1 MTTKTKHGTRWLCTT
16 ALLMAMNI
24 IMSMSVF
31 SVPVPG
37 GHLYLNDVIICF
49 AALILDPL
57 GAFCVGGVGA
67 FLGDFFFYPTPMFV
81 SLVTHGLQAVVISL
95 CAHRMMKEKP
105 VIASLIGVLL
115 GAVIMVVGY
124 SLGRAFI
131 YATPAAAIAK
141 LPYQILQAL
150 VGAALSTAGVCYQ
163 GMFRN
168 PMVSPDIL
176 GASTGAGFGAAV
188 AILLGA
194 GYFGIS
200 AAAFCCG
207 LLAVAA
213 AWLVSRLSRTNQT
226 VALIL
231 AGMMISSLF
240 SAGTSFVK
248 LVADTQQQLP
258 AITYWLMGSL
268 SSIKDKDVLFLSIPV
283 TLGMV
288 PLLVLRW
295 RMNLLTLGEEEAQSM
310 GVNTRRLRGT
320 VIVCATLL
328 TSASVAVS
336 GMIGWVGLVIP
347 HFCRMLFGYDYRRLI
362 PAGALFGASF
372 LLIVDD
378 IARLV
383 TTGELPLG
391 ILTAFVGAP
400 LFVYLIVT
408 GGRRRVH

>member
-1 MTTKTKHGTRWLCTT
+1 MTAADKRY
-16 ALLMAMNI
+16 ARR
-24 IMSMSVF
+24 
-31 SVPVPG
+31 
-37 GHLYLNDVIICF
+37 F
-49 AALILDPL
+49 AVL
-57 GAFCVGGVGA
+57 GAV
-67 FLGDFFFYPTPMFV
+67 FL
-81 SLVTHGLQAVVISL
+81 A
-95 CAHRMMKEKP
+95 
-105 VIASLIGVLL
+105 VLL
-115 GAVIMVVGY
+115 GSLLVGRYALSPGQLVHMLWARISGGAADWPISDDKVVFAVRLPRV
-124 SLGRAFI
+124 
-131 YATPAAAIAK
+131 AAA
-141 LPYQILQAL
+141 AL
-150 VGAALSTAGVCYQ
+150 VGAALAVSGAAYQ

-213 AWLVSRLSRTNQT
+213 AWLVSRLSKADQA

-288 PLLVLRW
+288 PLLALRW

-408 GGRRRVH
+408 GGGRRVH

>member
-1 MTTKTKHGTRWLCTT
+1 MTAADKRY
-16 ALLMAMNI
+16 ARR
-24 IMSMSVF
+24 
-31 SVPVPG
+31 
-37 GHLYLNDVIICF
+37 F
-49 AALILDPL
+49 AVL
-57 GAFCVGGVGA
+57 GAV
-67 FLGDFFFYPTPMFV
+67 FL
-81 SLVTHGLQAVVISL
+81 A
-95 CAHRMMKEKP
+95 
-105 VIASLIGVLL
+105 VLL
-115 GAVIMVVGY
+115 GSLLVGRYALSPGQLVHMLWTRISGGAADWPISDDKVVFAVRLPRV
-124 SLGRAFI
+124 
-131 YATPAAAIAK
+131 AAA
-141 LPYQILQAL
+141 AL
-150 VGAALSTAGVCYQ
+150 VGAALAVSGAAYQ

-213 AWLVSRLSRTNQT
+213 AWLVSRLSKADQA
-226 VALIL
+226 VSLIL

-268 SSIKDKDVLFLSIPV
+268 SSIKDKDVVFLAIPV
-283 TLGMV
+283 ALGMI
-288 PLLVLRW
+288 PLFFLRW
-295 RMNLLTLGEEEAQSM
+295 RMNLLTVGEEEAQSM
-310 GVNTRRLRGT
+310 GVNTRRLRGA

-362 PAGALFGASF
+362 PAGALFGAAF
-372 LLIVDD
+372 LLAVDD

-400 LFVYLIVT
+400 LFLYLIAT

>member
-1 MTTKTKHGTRWLCTT
+1 MSTVFH
-16 ALLMAMNI
+16 NI
-24 IMSMSVF
+24 
-31 SVPVPG
+31 
-37 GHLYLNDVIICF
+37 LRAADKRYARRF
-49 AALILDPL
+49 AVL
-57 GAFCVGGVGA
+57 GAV
-67 FLGDFFFYPTPMFV
+67 FL
-81 SLVTHGLQAVVISL
+81 A
-95 CAHRMMKEKP
+95 
-105 VIASLIGVLL
+105 VLL
-115 GAVIMVVGY
+115 GSLLVGRYALSPGQLVHMLWTRISGGAADWPISDDKVVFAVRLPRV
-124 SLGRAFI
+124 
-131 YATPAAAIAK
+131 AAA
-141 LPYQILQAL
+141 AL
-150 VGAALSTAGVCYQ
+150 VGAALAVSGAAYQ

-268 SSIKDKDVLFLSIPV
+268 SSIKAEDVRFLVLPVAVGLLPLFL
-283 TLGMV
+283 
-288 PLLVLRW
+288 LRW
-295 RMNLLTLGEEEAQSM
+295 RMNLLTVGEEEAQSM
-310 GVNTRRLRGT
+310 GVRTGVLRLV
-320 VIVCATLL
+320 VILCATLL
-328 TSASVAVS
+328 TTASVAVS

-347 HFCRMLFGYDYRRLI
+347 HFCRMLFGYNYRRLI
-362 PAGALFGASF
+362 PAAALFGAAF
-372 LLIVDD
+372 LLAVDD

-400 LFVYLIVT
+400 LFLYLIIT
-408 GGRRRVH
+408 GGRRHEH

>member
-1 MTTKTKHGTRWLCTT
+1 MTAADKRY
-16 ALLMAMNI
+16 ARR
-24 IMSMSVF
+24 
-31 SVPVPG
+31 
-37 GHLYLNDVIICF
+37 F
-49 AALILDPL
+49 AVL
-57 GAFCVGGVGA
+57 GAV
-67 FLGDFFFYPTPMFV
+67 FL
-81 SLVTHGLQAVVISL
+81 A
-95 CAHRMMKEKP
+95 
-105 VIASLIGVLL
+105 VLL
-115 GAVIMVVGY
+115 GSLLVGRYALSPGQLIHMLWTRISGGAADWPISDDKVVFAVRLPRV
-124 SLGRAFI
+124 
-131 YATPAAAIAK
+131 AAA
-141 LPYQILQAL
+141 AL
-150 VGAALSTAGVCYQ
+150 VGAALAVSGAAYQ

-213 AWLVSRLSRTNQT
+213 AWLVSRLSKADQA

-268 SSIKDKDVLFLSIPV
+268 SSIKDKDVVFLAIPV
-283 TLGMV
+283 ALGMI
-288 PLLVLRW
+288 PLFFLRW
-295 RMNLLTLGEEEAQSM
+295 RMNLLTVGEEEAQSM

-408 GGRRRVH
+408 GGGRRAH

>member
-1 MTTKTKHGTRWLCTT
+1 MSTVFH
-16 ALLMAMNI
+16 NI
-24 IMSMSVF
+24 
-31 SVPVPG
+31 
-37 GHLYLNDVIICF
+37 LRAADKRYARRF
-49 AALILDPL
+49 AVL
-57 GAFCVGGVGA
+57 GAV
-67 FLGDFFFYPTPMFV
+67 FL
-81 SLVTHGLQAVVISL
+81 A
-95 CAHRMMKEKP
+95 
-105 VIASLIGVLL
+105 VLL
-115 GAVIMVVGY
+115 GSLLVGRYALSPGQLVHMLWTRISGGAADWPISDDKVVFAVRLPRV
-124 SLGRAFI
+124 
-131 YATPAAAIAK
+131 AAA
-141 LPYQILQAL
+141 AL
-150 VGAALSTAGVCYQ
+150 VGAALAVSGAAYQ

-176 GASTGAGFGAAV
+176 GASTGAGFGAAA

-213 AWLVSRLSRTNQT
+213 AWLVSRLSKANQA

-268 SSIKDKDVLFLSIPV
+268 SSIKDKDVVFLAIPV
-283 TLGMV
+283 ALGMI
-288 PLLVLRW
+288 PLFFLRW
-295 RMNLLTLGEEEAQSM
+295 RMNLLTVGEEEAQSM
-310 GVNTRRLRGT
+310 GVNTRRLRGA

-362 PAGALFGASF
+362 PAGALFGAAF
-372 LLIVDD
+372 LLAVDD

-400 LFVYLIVT
+400 LFLYLIAT
-408 GGRRRVH
+408 GGGRRVH

>member
-1 MTTKTKHGTRWLCTT
+1 MSTVFH
-16 ALLMAMNI
+16 NI
-24 IMSMSVF
+24 
-31 SVPVPG
+31 
-37 GHLYLNDVIICF
+37 LRAADKRYARRF
-49 AALILDPL
+49 AVL
-57 GAFCVGGVGA
+57 GAV
-67 FLGDFFFYPTPMFV
+67 FL
-81 SLVTHGLQAVVISL
+81 A
-95 CAHRMMKEKP
+95 
-105 VIASLIGVLL
+105 VLL
-115 GAVIMVVGY
+115 G
-124 SLGRAFI
+124 SLLLGR
-131 YATPAAAIAK
+131 YALSPGQLLHMLWTKVTGGAADWPLSDDKVVFAVRLPRVAAA
-141 LPYQILQAL
+141 AL
-150 VGAALSTAGVCYQ
+150 VGAALAVSGAAYQ

-176 GASTGAGFGAAV
+176 GASTCAGFGAAV

-268 SSIKDKDVLFLSIPV
+268 SSVKDTDVLFLSIPV

-288 PLLVLRW
+288 PLLALRW

-408 GGRRRVH
+408 GGGRRVH

>member
-1 MTTKTKHGTRWLCTT
+1 MTAADKRY
-16 ALLMAMNI
+16 ARR
-24 IMSMSVF
+24 
-31 SVPVPG
+31 
-37 GHLYLNDVIICF
+37 F
-49 AALILDPL
+49 A
-57 GAFCVGGVGA
+57 V
-67 FLGDFFFYPTPMFV
+67 
-81 SLVTHGLQAVVISL
+81 
-95 CAHRMMKEKP
+95 
-105 VIASLIGVLL
+105 L
-115 GAVIMVVGY
+115 GAVFLAALLG
-124 SLGRAFI
+124 SLLLGRYDLSPGQLLHMLWTKVTGGAADWPLSDDKVVF
-131 YATPAAAIAK
+131 AVRLPRVAAA
-141 LPYQILQAL
+141 AL
-150 VGAALSTAGVCYQ
+150 VGAALAVSGAAYQ

-207 LLAVAA
+207 LLAGAA

-226 VALIL
+226 VTLIL

-268 SSIKDKDVLFLSIPV
+268 SSIKDKDVLFLSITV

-310 GVNTRRLRGT
+310 GVNTRRLRGA

-362 PAGALFGASF
+362 PAGALFGAAF
-372 LLIVDD
+372 LLAVDD

-400 LFVYLIVT
+400 LFLYLIAT
-408 GGRRRVH
+408 GGGRRVH

>member
-1 MTTKTKHGTRWLCTT
+1 M
-16 ALLMAMNI
+16 
-24 IMSMSVF
+24 
-31 SVPVPG
+31 
-37 GHLYLNDVIICF
+37 
-49 AALILDPL
+49 
-57 GAFCVGGVGA
+57 
-67 FLGDFFFYPTPMFV
+67 
-81 SLVTHGLQAVVISL
+81 
-95 CAHRMMKEKP
+95 
-105 VIASLIGVLL
+105 L
-115 GAVIMVVGY
+115 GAVFLAALLG
-124 SLGRAFI
+124 SLLLGRYDLSPGQLLHMLWTKVTGGAADWPLSDDKVVF
-131 YATPAAAIAK
+131 AVRLPRVAAA
-141 LPYQILQAL
+141 AL
-150 VGAALSTAGVCYQ
+150 VGAALAVSGAAYQ

-226 VALIL
+226 VTLIL

-268 SSIKDKDVLFLSIPV
+268 SSIKDKDVLFLSITV

-310 GVNTRRLRGT
+310 GVNTRRLRGA

-408 GGRRRVH
+408 GGGRRVH

>member
-1 MTTKTKHGTRWLCTT
+1 MSTVFH
-16 ALLMAMNI
+16 NI
-24 IMSMSVF
+24 
-31 SVPVPG
+31 
-37 GHLYLNDVIICF
+37 LRAADKRYARRF
-49 AALILDPL
+49 AVL
-57 GAFCVGGVGA
+57 GAV
-67 FLGDFFFYPTPMFV
+67 FL
-81 SLVTHGLQAVVISL
+81 A
-95 CAHRMMKEKP
+95 
-105 VIASLIGVLL
+105 VLL
-115 GAVIMVVGY
+115 GSLLVGRYALSPGQLVHMLWTWISGGAADWPISDDKVVFAVRLPRVV
-124 SLGRAFI
+124 
-131 YATPAAAIAK
+131 AA
-141 LPYQILQAL
+141 AL
-150 VGAALSTAGVCYQ
+150 VGAALAVSGAAYQ

-213 AWLVSRLSRTNQT
+213 AWLVSRLSKADQA

-268 SSIKDKDVLFLSIPV
+268 SSIKDKDVVFLAVPV
-283 TLGMV
+283 ALGMI
-288 PLLVLRW
+288 PLFFLRW
-295 RMNLLTLGEEEAQSM
+295 RMNLLTVGEEEAQSM
-310 GVNTRRLRGT
+310 GVNTRRLRGA

-362 PAGALFGASF
+362 PAGALFGAAF
-372 LLIVDD
+372 LLAVDD

-400 LFVYLIVT
+400 LFLYLIAT
-408 GGRRRVH
+408 GGGRRVH

>member
-1 MTTKTKHGTRWLCTT
+1 MTAADKRY
-16 ALLMAMNI
+16 ARR
-24 IMSMSVF
+24 
-31 SVPVPG
+31 
-37 GHLYLNDVIICF
+37 F
-49 AALILDPL
+49 A
-57 GAFCVGGVGA
+57 V
-67 FLGDFFFYPTPMFV
+67 
-81 SLVTHGLQAVVISL
+81 
-95 CAHRMMKEKP
+95 
-105 VIASLIGVLL
+105 L
-115 GAVIMVVGY
+115 GAVFLAMLLG
-124 SLGRAFI
+124 SLLLGR
-131 YATPAAAIAK
+131 YALSPGQLLHMLWTKVTGGAADWPLSDDKVVFAVRLPRVAAA
-141 LPYQILQAL
+141 AL
-150 VGAALSTAGVCYQ
+150 VGAALAVSGAAYQ

-213 AWLVSRLSRTNQT
+213 AWLVSRLSKADQA

-268 SSIKDKDVLFLSIPV
+268 SSIKDKDVVFLAIPV
-283 TLGMV
+283 ALGMI
-288 PLLVLRW
+288 PLFFLRW
-295 RMNLLTLGEEEAQSM
+295 RMNLLTLGEEEAQSV
-310 GVNTRRLRGT
+310 GVNTRRLRGA

-362 PAGALFGASF
+362 PAGALFGAAF
-372 LLIVDD
+372 LLAVDD

-408 GGRRRVH
+408 GGGRRVH

>member
-1 MTTKTKHGTRWLCTT
+1 MSTVFH
-16 ALLMAMNI
+16 NI
-24 IMSMSVF
+24 
-31 SVPVPG
+31 
-37 GHLYLNDVIICF
+37 LRAADKRYARRF
-49 AALILDPL
+49 AVL
-57 GAFCVGGVGA
+57 GAV
-67 FLGDFFFYPTPMFV
+67 FL
-81 SLVTHGLQAVVISL
+81 A
-95 CAHRMMKEKP
+95 
-105 VIASLIGVLL
+105 VLL
-115 GAVIMVVGY
+115 G
-124 SLGRAFI
+124 SLLLGR
-131 YATPAAAIAK
+131 YALSPGPLLHMLWTKVTGGAADWPLSDDKVVFAVRLPRVAAA
-141 LPYQILQAL
+141 AL
-150 VGAALSTAGVCYQ
+150 VGAALAVSGAAYQ

-268 SSIKDKDVLFLSIPV
+268 SSVKDTDVLFLSIPV

-288 PLLVLRW
+288 PLLALRW

-408 GGRRRVH
+408 GGGRRVH

>member
-1 MTTKTKHGTRWLCTT
+1 MSTVFH
-16 ALLMAMNI
+16 NI
-24 IMSMSVF
+24 
-31 SVPVPG
+31 
-37 GHLYLNDVIICF
+37 LRAADKRYARRF
-49 AALILDPL
+49 AVL
-57 GAFCVGGVGA
+57 GAV
-67 FLGDFFFYPTPMFV
+67 FL
-81 SLVTHGLQAVVISL
+81 A
-95 CAHRMMKEKP
+95 
-105 VIASLIGVLL
+105 VLL
-115 GAVIMVVGY
+115 GSLLVGRYALSPGQLVHMLWARISGGAADWPISDDKVVFAVRLPRV
-124 SLGRAFI
+124 
-131 YATPAAAIAK
+131 AAA
-141 LPYQILQAL
+141 AL
-150 VGAALSTAGVCYQ
+150 VGAALAVSGAAYQ

-176 GASTGAGFGAAV
+176 GASTGAGFGAAA

-213 AWLVSRLSRTNQT
+213 AWLVSRLSKADQA

-268 SSIKDKDVLFLSIPV
+268 SSIKDKDVVFLAIPV
-283 TLGMV
+283 ALGMI
-288 PLLVLRW
+288 PLFFLRW
-295 RMNLLTLGEEEAQSM
+295 RMNLLTVGEEEAQSM
-310 GVNTRRLRGT
+310 GVNTRRLRGA

-362 PAGALFGASF
+362 PAGALFGAAF
-372 LLIVDD
+372 LLAVDD

-400 LFVYLIVT
+400 LFLYLIAT
-408 GGRRRVH
+408 GGGRRVH

>member
-1 MTTKTKHGTRWLCTT
+1 
-16 ALLMAMNI
+16 
-24 IMSMSVF
+24 MSSVF
-31 SVPVPG
+31 
-37 GHLYLNDVIICF
+37 HNILRAADKRYARRF
-49 AALILDPL
+49 AVL
-57 GAFCVGGVGA
+57 GAV
-67 FLGDFFFYPTPMFV
+67 FL
-81 SLVTHGLQAVVISL
+81 A
-95 CAHRMMKEKP
+95 
-105 VIASLIGVLL
+105 VLL
-115 GAVIMVVGY
+115 GSLLVGRYALSPGQLVHMLWTWISGGAADWPISDDKVVFAVRLPRVV
-124 SLGRAFI
+124 
-131 YATPAAAIAK
+131 AA
-141 LPYQILQAL
+141 AL
-150 VGAALSTAGVCYQ
+150 VGAALAVSGAAYQ

-213 AWLVSRLSRTNQT
+213 AWLVSRLSKADQA

-268 SSIKDKDVLFLSIPV
+268 SSIKDKDVVFLAIPV
-283 TLGMV
+283 ALGMI
-288 PLLVLRW
+288 PLFFLRW
-295 RMNLLTLGEEEAQSM
+295 RMNLLTVGEEEAQSM
-310 GVNTRRLRGT
+310 GVNTRRLRGA

-362 PAGALFGASF
+362 PAGALFGAAF
-372 LLIVDD
+372 LLAVDD
-378 IARLV
+378 ISRLV

-400 LFVYLIVT
+400 LFLYLIAT

>member
-1 MTTKTKHGTRWLCTT
+1 MSTVFH
-16 ALLMAMNI
+16 NI
-24 IMSMSVF
+24 
-31 SVPVPG
+31 
-37 GHLYLNDVIICF
+37 LRAADKRYARRF
-49 AALILDPL
+49 AVL
-57 GAFCVGGVGA
+57 GAV
-67 FLGDFFFYPTPMFV
+67 FL
-81 SLVTHGLQAVVISL
+81 A
-95 CAHRMMKEKP
+95 
-105 VIASLIGVLL
+105 VLL
-115 GAVIMVVGY
+115 GSLLVGRYALSPGQLVHMLWTRISGGAADWPISDDKVVFAVRLPRV
-124 SLGRAFI
+124 
-131 YATPAAAIAK
+131 AAA
-141 LPYQILQAL
+141 AL
-150 VGAALSTAGVCYQ
+150 VGAALAVSGAAYQ

-226 VALIL
+226 VTLIL

-268 SSIKDKDVLFLSIPV
+268 SSIKDKDVLFLSITV

-310 GVNTRRLRGT
+310 GVNTRRLRGA

-408 GGRRRVH
+408 GGGRRVH

>member
-1 MTTKTKHGTRWLCTT
+1 MSTVFH
-16 ALLMAMNI
+16 NI
-24 IMSMSVF
+24 
-31 SVPVPG
+31 
-37 GHLYLNDVIICF
+37 LRAADKRYARRF
-49 AALILDPL
+49 AVL
-57 GAFCVGGVGA
+57 GAV
-67 FLGDFFFYPTPMFV
+67 FL
-81 SLVTHGLQAVVISL
+81 A
-95 CAHRMMKEKP
+95 
-105 VIASLIGVLL
+105 VLL
-115 GAVIMVVGY
+115 GSLLVGRYALSPGQLVHMLWTRISGGAADWPISDDKVVFAVRLPRV
-124 SLGRAFI
+124 
-131 YATPAAAIAK
+131 AAA
-141 LPYQILQAL
+141 AL
-150 VGAALSTAGVCYQ
+150 VGAALAVSGAAYQ

-213 AWLVSRLSRTNQT
+213 AWLVSRLSKANQA

-268 SSIKDKDVLFLSIPV
+268 SSIKDKDVVFLAIPV
-283 TLGMV
+283 ALGMI
-288 PLLVLRW
+288 PLFFLRW
-295 RMNLLTLGEEEAQSM
+295 RMNLLTVGEEEAQSM
-310 GVNTRRLRGT
+310 GVNTRRLRGA

-362 PAGALFGASF
+362 PAGALFGAAF
-372 LLIVDD
+372 LLAVDD

-391 ILTAFVGAP
+391 ILTVFVGAP
-400 LFVYLIVT
+400 LFLYLIAT
-408 GGRRRVH
+408 GGGRRVH

>member
-1 MTTKTKHGTRWLCTT
+1 MTAADKRY
-16 ALLMAMNI
+16 ARR
-24 IMSMSVF
+24 
-31 SVPVPG
+31 
-37 GHLYLNDVIICF
+37 F
-49 AALILDPL
+49 AVL
-57 GAFCVGGVGA
+57 GAV
-67 FLGDFFFYPTPMFV
+67 FL
-81 SLVTHGLQAVVISL
+81 A
-95 CAHRMMKEKP
+95 
-105 VIASLIGVLL
+105 VLL
-115 GAVIMVVGY
+115 G
-124 SLGRAFI
+124 SLLLGR
-131 YATPAAAIAK
+131 YALSPGQLLHMLWTKVTGGAADWPLSDDKVVFAVRLPRVAAA
-141 LPYQILQAL
+141 AL
-150 VGAALSTAGVCYQ
+150 VGAALAVSGAAYQ

-213 AWLVSRLSRTNQT
+213 AWLVSRLSKADQA

-288 PLLVLRW
+288 PLLALRW

-408 GGRRRVH
+408 GGGRRVH

>member
-1 MTTKTKHGTRWLCTT
+1 MTAADKRY
-16 ALLMAMNI
+16 ARR
-24 IMSMSVF
+24 
-31 SVPVPG
+31 
-37 GHLYLNDVIICF
+37 F
-49 AALILDPL
+49 AVL
-57 GAFCVGGVGA
+57 GAV
-67 FLGDFFFYPTPMFV
+67 FL
-81 SLVTHGLQAVVISL
+81 A
-95 CAHRMMKEKP
+95 
-105 VIASLIGVLL
+105 VLL
-115 GAVIMVVGY
+115 G
-124 SLGRAFI
+124 SLLLGR
-131 YATPAAAIAK
+131 YALSPGQLLHMLWTKVTGGAADWPISDDKVVFAVRLPRVAAA
-141 LPYQILQAL
+141 AL
-150 VGAALSTAGVCYQ
+150 VGAALAVSGAAYQ

-213 AWLVSRLSRTNQT
+213 AWLVSRLSKADQA

-310 GVNTRRLRGT
+310 GVNTRRLRGA

-408 GGRRRVH
+408 RGGRRVH

>member
-1 MTTKTKHGTRWLCTT
+1 MTAADKRY
-16 ALLMAMNI
+16 ARR
-24 IMSMSVF
+24 
-31 SVPVPG
+31 
-37 GHLYLNDVIICF
+37 F
-49 AALILDPL
+49 AVL
-57 GAFCVGGVGA
+57 GAV
-67 FLGDFFFYPTPMFV
+67 FL
-81 SLVTHGLQAVVISL
+81 A
-95 CAHRMMKEKP
+95 
-105 VIASLIGVLL
+105 VLL
-115 GAVIMVVGY
+115 G
-124 SLGRAFI
+124 SLLLGR
-131 YATPAAAIAK
+131 YALSTGQLLHMLWTKVTGGAADWPLSDDKVVFAVRLPRVAAA
-141 LPYQILQAL
+141 AL
-150 VGAALSTAGVCYQ
+150 VGAALAVSGAAYQ

-226 VALIL
+226 VTLIL

-310 GVNTRRLRGT
+310 GVNTRRLRGA

-408 GGRRRVH
+408 GGGRRVH

>member
-1 MTTKTKHGTRWLCTT
+1 MSTVFH
-16 ALLMAMNI
+16 NI
-24 IMSMSVF
+24 
-31 SVPVPG
+31 
-37 GHLYLNDVIICF
+37 LRAADKRYARRF
-49 AALILDPL
+49 AVL
-57 GAFCVGGVGA
+57 GAV
-67 FLGDFFFYPTPMFV
+67 FL
-81 SLVTHGLQAVVISL
+81 A
-95 CAHRMMKEKP
+95 
-105 VIASLIGVLL
+105 VLL
-115 GAVIMVVGY
+115 GSLLVGRYALSPGQLVHMLWTRISGGAADWPISDDKVVFAVRLPRV
-124 SLGRAFI
+124 
-131 YATPAAAIAK
+131 AAA
-141 LPYQILQAL
+141 AL
-150 VGAALSTAGVCYQ
+150 VGAALAVSGAAYQ

-213 AWLVSRLSRTNQT
+213 AWLVSRLSKADQA

-268 SSIKDKDVLFLSIPV
+268 SSIKDKDVVFLAIPV
-283 TLGMV
+283 ALGMI
-288 PLLVLRW
+288 PLFFLRW
-295 RMNLLTLGEEEAQSM
+295 RMNLLTVGEEEAQSM
-310 GVNTRRLRGT
+310 GVNTRRLRGA

-362 PAGALFGASF
+362 PAGALFGAAF
-372 LLIVDD
+372 LLAVDD
-378 IARLV
+378 TARLV

-400 LFVYLIVT
+400 LFLYLIAT
-408 GGRRRVH
+408 GGGRRVH

>member
-1 MTTKTKHGTRWLCTT
+1 MTAADKRY
-16 ALLMAMNI
+16 ARR
-24 IMSMSVF
+24 
-31 SVPVPG
+31 
-37 GHLYLNDVIICF
+37 F
-49 AALILDPL
+49 AVL
-57 GAFCVGGVGA
+57 GAV
-67 FLGDFFFYPTPMFV
+67 FL
-81 SLVTHGLQAVVISL
+81 A
-95 CAHRMMKEKP
+95 
-105 VIASLIGVLL
+105 VLL
-115 GAVIMVVGY
+115 G
-124 SLGRAFI
+124 SLLLGR
-131 YATPAAAIAK
+131 YALSPGQLLHMLWTKVTGGAADWPISDDKVVFAVRLPRVAAA
-141 LPYQILQAL
+141 AL
-150 VGAALSTAGVCYQ
+150 VGAALAVSGAAYQ

-213 AWLVSRLSRTNQT
+213 AWLVSRLSKADQA

-310 GVNTRRLRGT
+310 GVNTRRLRGA

-408 GGRRRVH
+408 GGGRRVH

>member
-1 MTTKTKHGTRWLCTT
+1 MSTVFH
-16 ALLMAMNI
+16 NI
-24 IMSMSVF
+24 
-31 SVPVPG
+31 
-37 GHLYLNDVIICF
+37 LRAADKRYARRF
-49 AALILDPL
+49 AVL
-57 GAFCVGGVGA
+57 GAV
-67 FLGDFFFYPTPMFV
+67 FL
-81 SLVTHGLQAVVISL
+81 A
-95 CAHRMMKEKP
+95 
-105 VIASLIGVLL
+105 VLL
-115 GAVIMVVGY
+115 GSLLVGRYALSPGQLVHMLWTRISGGAADWPISDDKVVFAVRLPRV
-124 SLGRAFI
+124 
-131 YATPAAAIAK
+131 AAA
-141 LPYQILQAL
+141 AL
-150 VGAALSTAGVCYQ
+150 VGAALAVSGAAYQ

-213 AWLVSRLSRTNQT
+213 AWLVSRLSKANQA

-283 TLGMV
+283 ALGMI

-310 GVNTRRLRGT
+310 GVNTRRLRGA

-362 PAGALFGASF
+362 PAGALFGAAF
-372 LLIVDD
+372 LLAVDD

-400 LFVYLIVT
+400 LFLYLIAT

>member
-1 MTTKTKHGTRWLCTT
+1 MTAADKRY
-16 ALLMAMNI
+16 ARR
-24 IMSMSVF
+24 
-31 SVPVPG
+31 
-37 GHLYLNDVIICF
+37 F
-49 AALILDPL
+49 AVL
-57 GAFCVGGVGA
+57 GAV
-67 FLGDFFFYPTPMFV
+67 FL
-81 SLVTHGLQAVVISL
+81 A
-95 CAHRMMKEKP
+95 
-105 VIASLIGVLL
+105 VLL
-115 GAVIMVVGY
+115 G
-124 SLGRAFI
+124 SLLLGR
-131 YATPAAAIAK
+131 YALSPGQLLHMLWTKVTGGAADWPLSDDKVVFAVRLPRVAAA
-141 LPYQILQAL
+141 AL
-150 VGAALSTAGVCYQ
+150 VGAALSVSGAAYQ

-213 AWLVSRLSRTNQT
+213 AWLVSRLSKADQA

-310 GVNTRRLRGT
+310 GVNTRRLRGA

-408 GGRRRVH
+408 GGGRRVH

>member
-1 MTTKTKHGTRWLCTT
+1 MSTVFH
-16 ALLMAMNI
+16 NI
-24 IMSMSVF
+24 
-31 SVPVPG
+31 
-37 GHLYLNDVIICF
+37 LRAADKRYARRF
-49 AALILDPL
+49 AVL
-57 GAFCVGGVGA
+57 GAV
-67 FLGDFFFYPTPMFV
+67 FL
-81 SLVTHGLQAVVISL
+81 A
-95 CAHRMMKEKP
+95 
-105 VIASLIGVLL
+105 VLL
-115 GAVIMVVGY
+115 GSLLVGRYALSPGQLLHMLWTKVTGGAADWPLSDDKVVFAVRLPRV
-124 SLGRAFI
+124 
-131 YATPAAAIAK
+131 AAA
-141 LPYQILQAL
+141 AL
-150 VGAALSTAGVCYQ
+150 VGAALAVSGAAYQ

-295 RMNLLTLGEEEAQSM
+295 RMNLLPLGEEEAQSM
-310 GVNTRRLRGT
+310 GVNTRRLRGA

>member
-1 MTTKTKHGTRWLCTT
+1 MSTVFH
-16 ALLMAMNI
+16 NI
-24 IMSMSVF
+24 
-31 SVPVPG
+31 
-37 GHLYLNDVIICF
+37 LRAADKRYARRF
-49 AALILDPL
+49 AVL
-57 GAFCVGGVGA
+57 GAV
-67 FLGDFFFYPTPMFV
+67 FL
-81 SLVTHGLQAVVISL
+81 A
-95 CAHRMMKEKP
+95 
-105 VIASLIGVLL
+105 VLL
-115 GAVIMVVGY
+115 GSLLVGRYALSPGQLVHMLWTRISGGAADWPISDDKVVFAVRLPRV
-124 SLGRAFI
+124 
-131 YATPAAAIAK
+131 AAA
-141 LPYQILQAL
+141 AL
-150 VGAALSTAGVCYQ
+150 VGAALAVSGAAYQ

-213 AWLVSRLSRTNQT
+213 AWLVSRLSKADQA

-268 SSIKDKDVLFLSIPV
+268 SSIKDKDVVFLAIPV
-283 TLGMV
+283 ALGMI
-288 PLLVLRW
+288 PLFFLRW
-295 RMNLLTLGEEEAQSM
+295 RMNLLTVGEEEAQSM
-310 GVNTRRLRGT
+310 GVNTRRLRG
-320 VIVCATLL
+320 VVVVCATLL

-362 PAGALFGASF
+362 PAGALFGAAF
-372 LLIVDD
+372 LLAVDD

-400 LFVYLIVT
+400 LFLYLIAT
-408 GGRRRVH
+408 GGGRRVH

>member
-1 MTTKTKHGTRWLCTT
+1 MTAADKRY
-16 ALLMAMNI
+16 ARR
-24 IMSMSVF
+24 
-31 SVPVPG
+31 
-37 GHLYLNDVIICF
+37 F
-49 AALILDPL
+49 AVL
-57 GAFCVGGVGA
+57 GAV
-67 FLGDFFFYPTPMFV
+67 FL
-81 SLVTHGLQAVVISL
+81 A
-95 CAHRMMKEKP
+95 
-105 VIASLIGVLL
+105 VLL
-115 GAVIMVVGY
+115 G
-124 SLGRAFI
+124 SLLLGR
-131 YATPAAAIAK
+131 YALSPGQLLHMLWTKVTGGAADWPLSDDKVVFAVRLPRVAAA
-141 LPYQILQAL
+141 AL
-150 VGAALSTAGVCYQ
+150 VGAALAVSGAAYQ

-226 VALIL
+226 VTLIL

-283 TLGMV
+283 ALGMI

-310 GVNTRRLRGT
+310 GVNTRRLRGA

-347 HFCRMLFGYDYRRLI
+347 HLSRRLVGNDCRRLL
-362 PAGALFGASF
+362 PMACLFGAAF
-372 LLIVDD
+372 LLLVDD
-378 IARLV
+378 LARTLAA
-383 TTGELPLG
+383 TEIPIG

-400 LFVYLIVT
+400 FFIYLMVK
-408 GGRRRVH
+408 GGDRL

>member
-1 MTTKTKHGTRWLCTT
+1 MTAADKRY
-16 ALLMAMNI
+16 ARR
-24 IMSMSVF
+24 
-31 SVPVPG
+31 
-37 GHLYLNDVIICF
+37 F
-49 AALILDPL
+49 AVL
-57 GAFCVGGVGA
+57 GAV
-67 FLGDFFFYPTPMFV
+67 FL
-81 SLVTHGLQAVVISL
+81 A
-95 CAHRMMKEKP
+95 
-105 VIASLIGVLL
+105 VLL
-115 GAVIMVVGY
+115 G
-124 SLGRAFI
+124 SLLLGR
-131 YATPAAAIAK
+131 YALSPGQLVHMLWTRITGGAADWPISDDKVVFAVRLPRVAAA
-141 LPYQILQAL
+141 AL
-150 VGAALSTAGVCYQ
+150 VGAALAVSGAAYQ

-213 AWLVSRLSRTNQT
+213 AWLVSRLSKADQA

-268 SSIKDKDVLFLSIPV
+268 SSIKDKDVVFLAIPV
-283 TLGMV
+283 ALGMI
-288 PLLVLRW
+288 PLFFLRW
-295 RMNLLTLGEEEAQSM
+295 RMNLLTVGEEEAQSM
-310 GVNTRRLRGT
+310 GVNTRRLRGA

-362 PAGALFGASF
+362 PAGALFGAAF
-372 LLIVDD
+372 LLAVDD

-400 LFVYLIVT
+400 LFLYLIAT
-408 GGRRRVH
+408 GGGRRVH